1 MGNYYKING
10 ILDSQNGWFQ
20 LDKTIL
26 EIREDI
32 EASNGTLIPL
42 IVLAGTTEWVPEGSD
57 SPVQVSFCETLVP
70 GTIYPYDNHWG
81 EDEPQWIPSDVSF
94 VSTIFGYD
102 DWVIT
107 EDGRLMSFDAYIEEY
122 YPSENGGGGE

>member
-42 IVLAGTTEWVPEGSD
+42 IVLAGTMEQVPEGSD
-57 SPVQVSFCETLVP
+57 SPVQVSFCETSVP
-70 GTIYPYDNHWG
+70 GTIYPFDYDFGGDPPMWVPSLVILNSIIFDN
-81 EDEPQWIPSDVSF
+81 DEWF
-94 VSTIFGYD
+94 
-102 DWVIT
+102 IT
-107 EDGRLMSFDAYIEEY
+107 EDGRLMSYDAYMEEY
-122 YPSENGGGGE
+122 YPVEVGE